1 MPYNNTSSGRRP
13 ASSSRGGSSFGGGRS
28 FGGRSGGGRS
38 GGGGSRRPAKQY
50 INPSRFIKAA
60 KPAVE
65 VAPYVSTHT
74 FEDFEYEQLLK
85 NNITAKGYV
94 HPSPIQDQTIPYGLA
109 GKDVV
114 GIANTGTGKTAAFA
128 LPTLHR
134 LLTEAHSRALIMAPT
149 RELAQ
154 QIEDEL
160 RSIAKGSGLASA
172 MLIGGSPMGPQL
184 RDLRY
189 GPNIVI
195 GTPGRIKDHIE
206 RGTLDLSGF
215 NIITLDEVDR
225 MLDMGFIADI
235 RFILSKL
242 ASPRQSFF
250 FSATMEPKIEEL
262 IRTFLSDPVVI
273 SVKTGATSDN
283 VDQDVVE
290 YGSGHEKIEKLHDI
304 LNQEHVAK
312 VLVFDETQRSVERL
326 SEELLARGFKV
337 NAIHGGKSQ
346 GQRQRALKEF
356 KDNRINV
363 LVATDVAARGIDI
376 ADITHVINYTTP
388 QTYDDYVHRIGR
400 AGRAGRTGSALTFI
414 ER

>member
-1 MPYNNTSSGRRP
+1 MPYNNP
-13 ASSSRGGSSFGGGRS
+13 SSFGRQRTSSPSRGRS
-28 FGGRSGGGRS
+28 FGGGGRSSGGSRSGGRAKF
-38 GGGGSRRPAKQY
+38 AKQY
-50 INPSRFIKAA
+50 INPTRFIKAA

-65 VAPYVSTHT
+65 VVEYEPIHKFA
-74 FEDFEYEQLLK
+74 DFEYHQLLK
-85 NNITAKGYV
+85 DNITDKGYV
-94 HPSPIQDQTIPYGLA
+94 TPSPIQDQTIPHGLA
-109 GKDVV
+109 GKDIV

-134 LLTEAHSRALIMAPT
+134 LMNEPNSHALIMAPT

-184 RDLRY
+184 RDLKY
-189 GPNIVI
+189 GPNVVI

-206 RGTLDLSGF
+206 RGTLNLSGF

-242 ASPRQSFF
+242 AMPRQSFF

-273 SVKTGATSDN
+273 SVKTGTTSDN
-283 VDQDVVE
+283 VEQNVVE
-290 YGSGHEKIEKLHDI
+290 YGSSHEKIEKLHEI
-304 LNQEHVAK
+304 LNQDDVAK

-326 SEELLARGFKV
+326 SDELLARGFKV
-337 NAIHGGKSQ
+337 NAIHGGKTQ
-346 GQRQRALKEF
+346 GQRQRALKQF
-356 KDNRINV
+356 KDNHINI

-400 AGRAGRTGSALTFI
+400 AGRAGRTGSALTFV